1 MAKRKKTQTKQSSNI
16 LTYIAMF
23 LALVALAIGAIIAG
37 YFIGYDEASGYEE
50 INNYSTEQKKQSDF
64 NQSDKKS
71 IHIRLKEILK
81 EDNTTTK
88 KEVIKNIKKIKKDNI
103 TNTKKEIIE
112 NIKVNEEENATNN
125 KKETVENIKIT
136 KEENTTKKNEVIKN
150 IKIIKVDISASHE
163 YESLP
168 KSPRRKFVRTATKPR
183 LAIIIDDVSVKSQIK
198 AIKGLNLVLTMSFL
212 PPSKNRPNSSA
223 LAAKEKFYMVHLPME
238 AISYTREEP
247 FTLRTSDNQNKIFAR
262 VWKIKQLFPRVRY
275 INNHTGSKFT
285 ADEISV
291 NRLINVLNKLNIN
304 FVDSRTTAKTKVPR
318 VMKNYGLK
326 YVARDVFLDHKM
338 DKAYV
343 KKQIK
348 EAIRVAKKHGTAI
361 AIGHPH
367 KNTLLALAE
376 SKHLLKEVELVLVNG
391 LY

>member
-1 MAKRKKTQTKQSSNI
+1 MAKRKNKKIKKNKKKLNI
-16 LTYIAMF
+16 LTFVAWL
-23 LALVALAIGAIIAG
+23 LAFVALALGAIIVSD
-37 YFIGYDEASGYEE
+37 YMSYDVAKENVRTIKYNAEQSKLKILKKDDR
-50 INNYSTEQKKQSDF
+50 INVNS
-64 NQSDKKS
+64 
-71 IHIRLKEILK
+71 RLKEILK
-81 EDNTTTK
+81 KNNLYNE
-88 KEVIKNIKKIKKDNI
+88 KEVVSTIKSSEKKVIISQESININEKKVAVEKKDI
-103 TNTKKEIIE
+103 G
-112 NIKVNEEENATNN
+112 
-125 KKETVENIKIT
+125 
-136 KEENTTKKNEVIKN
+136 
-150 IKIIKVDISASHE
+150 ASHE

-168 KSPRRKFVRTATKPR
+168 EAPKRKFARISTKPR
-183 LAIIIDDVSVKSQIK
+183 LAIIIDDVGVKSQVK

-238 AISYTREEP
+238 AMSYTKEEP
-247 FTLRTSDNQNKIFAR
+247 FTLRTSDNQDKILTR
-262 VWKIKQLFPRVRY
+262 ISKIKKLFPRVHY

-285 ADEISV
+285 ADERSV
-291 NRLINVLNKLNIN
+291 NRLINILNQLDIN
-304 FVDSRTTAKTKVPR
+304 FIDSRTTAQTKVPK

-348 EAIRVAKKHGTAI
+348 EAIRAAKKHGTAI

-367 KNTLLALAE
+367 KNTLLALKE

>member
-1 MAKRKKTQTKQSSNI
+1 MAKRKKMQTKQSSNI
-16 LTYIAMF
+16 LTYIALF
-23 LALVALAIGAIIAG
+23 LALLALAIGAIIAG
-37 YFIGYDEASGYEE
+37 YFIGYDEASGYED
-50 INNYSTEQKKQSDF
+50 INDHSTEQKKQSDF

-88 KEVIKNIKKIKKDNI
+88 KEIIKNINKIKKDNI
-103 TNTKKEIIE
+103 INTQEENTTNTKKEIIE
-112 NIKVNEEENATNN
+112 NIKVTE
-125 KKETVENIKIT
+125 
-136 KEENTTKKNEVIKN
+136 EENTTNTKKEIIKN

-238 AISYTREEP
+238 AVSYTREEP

-376 SKHLLKEVELVLVNG
+376 SKHLLKEVELVLING
-391 LY
+391 LYK